1 MKKIEL
7 LAPAGNMNGL
17 KAAIIAGADAIY
29 VGGYAYSARGYAD
42 NFSNDELV
50 EAINYA
56 HLNGVKIYV
65 AVNTLIY
72 DDEVEIFIN
81 YIDFL
86 HKNNVDA
93 IIIQDLGMFD
103 LIRKMYPNLEIHA
116 STQMHIHNVQG
127 AMFAKKYGMKRVVLA
142 RETSI
147 EMIRE
152 IKKSVDIDLEVFCHG
167 ALCVSYS
174 GQCLMSSLIGGR
186 SGNRGICA
194 GTCRLP
200 YDLVDKDLN
209 KLNKDKYLLS
219 MKDLNTVEYVGELI
233 NAGVTSLKIEGRMK
247 REEYIYQVVSIY
259 RKAIDSF
266 YLNGKVLLT
275 NSDLLDLRKIY
286 NRMFTKGFLFN
297 EKNNNVVNQFRPN
310 HQGIKIGKVV
320 KCSKDIVFIKLTEN
334 IKQGDGIRIINKL
347 EDVGLQLNFI
357 YKDKS
362 LVNEAKIG
370 DIISVKVKNNVCID
384 DVVLKTTDI
393 FQINSIQKILN
404 SNLKKTKIDCNFI
417 AKKNN
422 PMILILT
429 DSINKVEV
437 KSDSVVAMAKTSPI
451 SCEQISKQLKKLGD
465 TVYEINKLKIDIDN
479 DIFISVRELNELRR
493 VAIAKLDELRKYNIP
508 YKKNKYYID
517 VPKFKRENNFNY
529 YICSINQYNNL
540 KSKNICNI
548 YVDNLELFNNLKS
561 DTRVLYKLPRVMTDF
576 KNYNG
581 TLLVG
586 ELGSLNYYND
596 VITDFSFNVT
606 NSYTVA
612 FLHSI
617 GVKKVTLS
625 YELDLTKIENLINN
639 YINRYNCYPNL
650 EVILY
655 GYPELMV
662 SKFKLLSMYERCGNN
677 FYLRDRY
684 NKLYNIIEK
693 DNLMYIYDSKLKD
706 DLKSCGHYF
715 EIGINNIRIN
725 ILRDEELKNVY
736 MSKM

>member
-7 LAPAGNMNGL
+7 LAPAGNMSGL

-42 NFSNDELV
+42 NFSNEELV
-50 EAINYA
+50 DAINYA
-56 HLNGVKIYV
+56 HLYGVKIYV

-72 DDEVEIFIN
+72 DDEVDIFIN

-116 STQMHIHNVQG
+116 STQMHIHNVHG

-142 RETSI
+142 RETPI

-152 IKKSVDIDLEVFCHG
+152 IKKNVPIDLEVFCHG

-233 NAGVTSLKIEGRMK
+233 EAGVTSLKIEGRMK

-266 YLNGKVLLT
+266 YLNGRVLLT
-275 NSDLLDLRKIY
+275 DSDLLDLRKIY

-297 EKNNNVVNQFRPN
+297 EANNKIVNQFRPN
-310 HQGIKIGKVV
+310 HQGIKIGKVI
-320 KCSKDIVFIKLTEN
+320 KTSKDIVFIKLTWDV
-334 IKQGDGIRIINKL
+334 KQGDGIRIINKL
-347 EDVGLQLNFI
+347 EDTGLQLNFI
-357 YKDKS
+357 YKDKI
-362 LVNEAKIG
+362 LVNEAKSG
-370 DIISVKVKNNVCID
+370 DIISVKIKNNVCVNDI
-384 DVVLKTTDI
+384 VLKTTDI
-393 FQINSIQKILN
+393 MQINNIKKILDFN
-404 SNLKKTKIDCNFI
+404 SKKIKIDCKLI

-422 PMILILT
+422 QMILILT

-437 KSDSVVAMAKTSPI
+437 KSESVVALAKTSPI
-451 SCEQISKQLKKLGD
+451 SYEQVSKQLKKLGD
-465 TVYEINKLKIDIDN
+465 TIYELDKLEIDIDN
-479 DIFISVRELNELRR
+479 DIFISVKELNELRR
-493 VAIAKLDELRKYNIP
+493 AAITKLDELRKYKIP
-508 YKKNKYYID
+508 YKKNDYYIE
-517 VPKFKRENNFNY
+517 VPNFKRENNFNY
-529 YICSINQYNNL
+529 YICSINQYNNI
-540 KSKNICNI
+540 KMKNISNI
-548 YVDNLELFNNLKS
+548 YVDNIELFNDLKT
-561 DTRVLYKLPRVMTDF
+561 DTRVIYKLPRVMTDF
-576 KNYNG
+576 KKYND

-586 ELGSLNYYND
+586 ELGSLSYYND

-617 GVKKVTLS
+617 GVKKITLS
-625 YELDLTKIENLINN
+625 YELDLNKIENLINN
-639 YINRYNCYPNL
+639 YVNRYNCNPNL

-662 SKFKLLSMYERCGNN
+662 SRFKLLSMYDKWGKH
-677 FYLRDRY
+677 FYLKDRY
-684 NKLYNIIEK
+684 NKLYNVREK
-693 DNLMYIYDSKLKD
+693 DNLMYIYDSKEKNELK
-706 DLKSCGHYF
+706 LFKHYF
-715 EIGINNIRIN
+715 KIGVNNIRIN
-725 ILRDEELKNVY
+725 ILNDEEIPKIRF
-736 MSKM
+736 